1 MVRQP
6 PGRRSTHDEE
16 VGNPPRGRRNRHSRR
31 RGLCVRVDGL
41 RRDGDDGS
49 RVSRDAARRA
59 DSGEDSGAADCAN
72 PPCDDVGDLAICI
85 EGSVDCD
92 DTVEEPA
99 DDVCIQIFPTPPECA
114 DPDESVGSE
123 PPIVNDPPPDSC
135 NLGASAADCEN
146 AACST
151 SDGGSRAPP
160 R

>member
-1 MVRQP
+1 MMKKWAIPLAAAAIAIVAVA
-6 PGRRSTHDEE
+6 GFAFALTDSGD
-16 VGNPPRGRRNRHSRR
+16 
-31 RGLCVRVDGL
+31 
-41 RRDGDDGS
+41 DGDDGS

-151 SDGGSRAPP
+151 GDGGSRAPP